1 MRPTLADRRLLSLSW
16 CNKVLRDA
24 CDTEREGEKTE
35 IEQEGE
41 RGQPTRVDCENAKK
55 SGGLQDKLEEMVSS
69 GRSGARAVRVGHFG
83 RLAYFLSNALE
94 GGGRGGGC
102 RVSRVSSLN
111 HPT

>member
-69 GRSGARAVRVGHFG
+69 GRSGAQAARVGHFG

-94 GGGRGGGC
+94 GGFGVVGC
-102 RVSRVSSLN
+102 HESVLSTN
-111 HPT
+111 